1 MGCPISRIQI
11 SVSDRML
18 KINGNLKNLI
28 ISDEFSDEDDEHTAT
43 KKEVNGHQSQ
53 SQVPAESP
61 VPLPTVIGRCKALY
75 SYTPKLYDELE
86 LEPGDII
93 EIHTKQEDGWWLGK
107 LNNNIGIFPATY
119 VEELQ

>member
-1 MGCPISRIQI
+1 VP
-11 SVSDRML
+11 V
-18 KINGNLKNLI
+18 
-28 ISDEFSDEDDEHTAT
+28 EPAVPFSA
-43 KKEVNGHQSQ
+43 
-53 SQVPAESP
+53 
-61 VPLPTVIGRCKALY
+61 VIGRCKALY

-119 VEELQ
+119 VEELH

>member
-1 MGCPISRIQI
+1 MSFR
-11 SVSDRML
+11 
-18 KINGNLKNLI
+18 LI
-28 ISDEFSDEDDEHTAT
+28 ADEFSDEDEDHSAT
-43 KKEVNGHQSQ
+43 KKDINGHQSQ
-53 SQVPAESP
+53 TQVPTDAT
-61 VPLPTVIGRCKALY
+61 VPYATVIGQCKALY